1 MTPNKPKSWDT
12 KTQVALEVKNVPDNG
27 GDVRDPGS
35 IPGLG
40 RSPGEGNGNLFQHSC
55 LGNPADR
62 GAWWATVHGVT
73 KSRTRLSTHMVW
85 GDTKGPGF
93 WKVFPVRLSVVC
105 VLSFIPFVEFWSY
118 FRVKR
123 KQNQGVTWQDLGAS
137 QRQKVEGDPG

>member
-1 MTPNKPKSWDT
+1 M
-12 KTQVALEVKNVPDNG
+12 
-27 GDVRDPGS
+27 
-35 IPGLG
+35 
-40 RSPGEGNGNLFQHSC
+40 
-55 LGNPADR
+55 DR
-62 GAWWATVHGVT
+62 GAWWAIVHGVT
-73 KSRTRLSTHMVW
+73 KSRTWLSTHMVW